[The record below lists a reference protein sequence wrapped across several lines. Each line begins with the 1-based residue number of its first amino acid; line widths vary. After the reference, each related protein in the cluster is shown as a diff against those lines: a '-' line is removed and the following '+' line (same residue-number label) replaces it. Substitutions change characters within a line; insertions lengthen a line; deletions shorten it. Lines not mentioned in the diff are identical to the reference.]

1 MASQKHLRELLRQ
14 DQEPFYLH
22 NYIADKRNSHLNKPK
37 NKPAK
42 PPTKS
47 TTSKRAS
54 LYKQACFTSFQDSPD
69 FLKSPLKKK
78 NSGTV
83 LHVPPKTAAGL
94 LEAAT
99 KIHNQSSSK
108 PKNVRFAGLFFGS
121 ILRKLKDKNTSTSK
135 TRELSS
141 SSSING
147 PGFEAKQ
154 DQYVVDN
161 SKDKYEMGFAFSD
174 CNYSNISRRISSAG
188 WSEINTPEEDN
199 KSLDMDT
206 NSSCTSTSRSD
217 FYTHDFVLP
226 DQPHHFCLS
235 PLSPFRFA
243 LQRSPSVGRR
253 TPEFLS
259 PSTSPCRHRSQED
272 DDQATDN
279 LKNQTQEEDE
289 KDQFSPVSVLDL
301 PFEDDE
307 QEDGRGEEE
316 EEEVEDE
323 DDYDLECS
331 YALMQ
336 KAKFQLLEKLRRFE
350 RLAELEPIELE
361 KRMLEGYEDEDEDDY
376 YLDENEE
383 YEVVDEFGINVDD
396 LICKILSPCN
406 LEKVPGHMKRLVTD
420 LIAEEKK
427 NGMDNKNE
435 VMVKIVSK
443 RLDSW
448 KEVESNTIDMMVGV
462 DLIRELDGWKS
473 YDEVGERA
481 KEIELAI
488 FGLLME
494 EISEELVRH

>member
-14 DQEPFYLH
+14 DQEPFHLH

-37 NKPAK
+37 NKP
-42 PPTKS
+42 

-69 FLKSPLKKK
+69 FLKSPLKRKT
-78 NSGTV
+78 SSTA
-83 LHVPPKTAAGL
+83 LHVPAKTAAGL

-147 PGFEAKQ
+147 PAFEAKQ
-154 DQYVVDN
+154 DHYVVDN
-161 SKDKYEMGFAFSD
+161 SKNKYEMGYAFSD

-188 WSEINTPEEDN
+188 WSESNTPEEDN
-199 KSLDMDT
+199 KSVDMDT
-206 NSSCTSTSRSD
+206 ISSCTTSRSD
-217 FYTHDFVLP
+217 FYLQDFVLP
-226 DQPHHFCLS
+226 HQPHFCLS

-243 LQRSPSVGRR
+243 LHRSPSVGRR

-259 PSTSPCRHRSQED
+259 PSTSPCHHLAQED

-279 LKNQTQEEDE
+279 SQNQTQEEDE
-289 KDQFSPVSVLDL
+289 KDQCSPVSVLDL

-307 QEDGRGEEE
+307 REDGRDEEGD
-316 EEEVEDE
+316 EDE

-361 KRMLEGYEDEDEDDY
+361 KRMLEGYEDEDDDYY

-383 YEVVDEFGINVDD
+383 QQVVDELGINVDD
-396 LICKILSPCN
+396 LICKILSRSSPCN
-406 LEKVPGHMKRLVTD
+406 LEKVPGHMKRLVSD

-427 NGMDNKNE
+427 NGVDNKNE
-435 VMVKIVSK
+435 ALVKIVCN

-448 KEVESNTIDMMVGV
+448 KEVQSNTINMMVEL
-462 DLIRELDGWKS
+462 DLIRELNGWKS
-473 YDEVGERA
+473 YEEEVGDRA

-494 EISEELVRH
+494 EISEELVSH

>member
-14 DQEPFYLH
+14 DQEPFHVH

-37 NKPAK
+37 NKPVK

-47 TTSKRAS
+47 TTWKRAS

-78 NSGTV
+78 HSGTV
-83 LHVPPKTAAGL
+83 LHVPAKTAAGL

-141 SSSING
+141 SSING
-147 PGFEAKQ
+147 PAFEAKK
-154 DQYVVDN
+154 DHYVVYN
-161 SKDKYEMGFAFSD
+161 SKDKYEMGYAFSD

-188 WSEINTPEEDN
+188 WSESNTPEEDN
-199 KSLDMDT
+199 KSIDMDT
-206 NSSCTSTSRSD
+206 ISSCTTSRSD
-217 FYTHDFVLP
+217 FYIQDFVLP
-226 DQPHHFCLS
+226 HQPHFCLS

-243 LQRSPSVGRR
+243 LHRSPSVGRR

-259 PSTSPCRHRSQED
+259 PSTSPCHHRTQED
-272 DDQATDN
+272 DDYQATD
-279 LKNQTQEEDE
+279 KSQNQTPEEDE
-289 KDQFSPVSVLDL
+289 KDQCSPVSVLDL

-307 QEDGRGEEE
+307 REDGREEE
-316 EEEVEDE
+316 EDEDE

-361 KRMLEGYEDEDEDDY
+361 KRMLEGYEDEDDDDY
-376 YLDENEE
+376 YPDENEE
-383 YEVVDEFGINVDD
+383 HEVVNEFGMNVDD
-396 LICKILSPCN
+396 LICEIFSASSPCN
-406 LEKVPGHMKRLVTD
+406 LDKVPGHMKRLVSD
-420 LIAEEKK
+420 LIAEEKN
-427 NGMDNKNE
+427 NGMDKKNE
-435 VMVKIVSK
+435 AMVKIVCK

-448 KEVESNTIDMMVGV
+448 KEVESNTIDMMVEL

-473 YDEVGERA
+473 YEEEVGDRA

-494 EISEELVRH
+494 EISEELVSH